1 MKKRGGVIEEII
13 KILLL
18 DGRCS
23 MPGATWFVAI
33 LFEINILC
41 YLIEWGAYK
50 VSGKKYQYSF
60 AFRSIAA
67 IVLLCN
73 GYLLMR
79 FRVNYMQI
87 GTLCSAY
94 AIFHLGNIMKVI
106 ESRNAN
112 ILNNHRRLFGV
123 LSVGVLVCL
132 LAYNTQEIRLINN
145 QIINPYYYLTAACSG
160 WFMIR
165 ALAFI
170 LIDNCM
176 LISRIFV
183 YIGKKSMYILCCHLL
198 SFKIVAV
205 LQCMVNKD
213 FSGIA
218 NHPVAFAGR
227 MWWILYTVAG
237 ITVPIMG
244 AIIVDKIREFS

>member
-1 MKKRGGVIEEII
+1 
-13 KILLL
+13 
-18 DGRCS
+18 
-23 MPGATWFVAI
+23 
-33 LFEINILC
+33 
-41 YLIEWGAYK
+41 
-50 VSGKKYQYSF
+50 
-60 AFRSIAA
+60 
-67 IVLLCN
+67 
-73 GYLLMR
+73 MR
-79 FRVNYMQI
+79 FRVNSMQI

-94 AIFHLGNIMKVI
+94 AAFHLGNIMKVV

-112 ILNNHRRLFGV
+112 VLNNHRRLFGV

-165 ALAFI
+165 VPAFI

-176 LISRIFV
+176 LILRIFV

-218 NHPVAFAGR
+218 NIDMIAPIRNADGSIPVFTDTNKFISADTEHLTKNGCIYYSQKLDLSF
-227 MWWILYTVAG
+227 I
-237 ITVPIMG
+237 
-244 AIIVDKIREFS
+244 K